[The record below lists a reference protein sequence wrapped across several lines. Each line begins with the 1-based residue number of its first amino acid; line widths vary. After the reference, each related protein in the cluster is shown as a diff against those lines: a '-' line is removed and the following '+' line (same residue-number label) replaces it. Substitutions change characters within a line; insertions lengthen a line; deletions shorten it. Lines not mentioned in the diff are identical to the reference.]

1 MNDFYHEA
9 GHTLMAYLLRN
20 FFETE
25 FVTLELQKSKLND
38 PKSKGGV
45 KGKINKEVKFLSPIE
60 NDSIIL
66 MLFAGFCADEIN
78 SQTQI
83 TVNNYEPKYWAPK
96 LSKIRYEG
104 DIERMNNHLIL
115 LLPEINLEQ
124 VPYFSNCM
132 KFLNTFFQKTQVWK
146 TIELISKELSE
157 SKNHTLTSEQI
168 VKIIES
174 SGFPNWWEA
183 NEKDFFEERMRLI
196 KTVSNSSLNS

>member
-9 GHTLMAYLLRN
+9 GHTLMAYLFKD

-25 FVTLELQKSKLND
+25 FVTLELKISKIND

-45 KGKINKEVKFLSPIE
+45 KGKINKEVKSLSSIE

-83 TVNNYEPKYWAPK
+83 TDNNYEPKYWAPK
-96 LSKIRYEG
+96 LSEIRYEG
-104 DIERMNNHLIL
+104 DIERMKNHLIL

-132 KFLNTFFQKTQVWK
+132 KFLNTFFQKKQVWK

-157 SKNHTLTSEQI
+157 SKNLTLASEQI
-168 VKIIES
+168 IKIIES
-174 SGFPNWWEA
+174 SGFPNWWET
-183 NEKDFFEERMRLI
+183 NKKDFFEERMRLI
-196 KTVSNSSLNS
+196 KTAPNSSLKS